1 LHEQVFP
8 ETTLIKDLMKKSDIF
23 EIAIKLLGIYLF
35 FTSTELISNIL
46 SAVTIYFQADKNPDL
61 FGNFDRIPFVLLSI
75 IHFALTILFAAL
87 LTFKTKAIVGLV
99 FKTEDAS
106 ETLAFTA
113 NRKVIYEI
121 ALVTTGLVSI
131 VWALPDCIVQLKT
144 YLQLKDTMPDHNNK
158 FDFIFQ
164 SGIKI
169 VIGVI
174 AVLSSNPISKFFAG
188 SNKEAADNS

>member
-1 LHEQVFP
+1 
-8 ETTLIKDLMKKSDIF
+8 MKKSDIC

-35 FTSTELISNIL
+35 ITSAELISNIL

-61 FGNFDRIPFVLLSI
+61 FGDFDRTPFVLLSI

-87 LTFKTKAIVGLV
+87 LTFKTKAIVSLV

-106 ETLAFTA
+106 ETLVFTA

-121 ALVTTGLVSI
+121 ALVTTGLVTI
-131 VWALPDCIVQLKT
+131 VWALPDFIVQLKT
-144 YLQLKDTMPDHNNK
+144 YLQLKDTMPDHTNK

-169 VIGVI
+169 VIGLVAVVYANVI
-174 AVLSSNPISKFFAG
+174 AKLFVSNNKNAIS
-188 SNKEAADNS
+188 NNQ